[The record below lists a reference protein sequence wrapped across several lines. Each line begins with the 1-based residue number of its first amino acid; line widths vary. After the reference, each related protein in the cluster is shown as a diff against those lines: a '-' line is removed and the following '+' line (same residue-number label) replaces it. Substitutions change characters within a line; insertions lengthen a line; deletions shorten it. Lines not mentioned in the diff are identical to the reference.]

1 MKEPHEIKEGLRKCL
16 SDVNCMKNCPYVG
29 AGHFDCGCIDALR
42 EDTLEYIDN
51 LEERVAIMT
60 ERPVAHWV
68 DGDGNL
74 VPFADDG
81 ITVEV
86 RVGGASCSNCGQWL
100 TGSDEYTCDGKFC
113 PSCGAEM
120 IGKE

>member
-1 MKEPHEIKEGLRKCL
+1 MKEPDEIKSGLKKCL
-16 SDVNCMKNCPYVG
+16 SDVDCRKNCVYSGEKDCVG
-29 AGHFDCGCIDALR
+29 SLR
-42 EDTLEYIDN
+42 DDTIEYIDN
-51 LEERVAIMT
+51 LEERVAIIT

-68 DGDGNL
+68 DGEGNL
-74 VPFADDG
+74 IPFSYDG

-120 IGKE
+120 IEKE